1 MLLIVELGGKWCGRR
16 PNCFISVSKKD
27 LSDAFVFSVDDGDML
42 FGLFRKKSN
51 GAIFIYTRQY
61 SEVLRPSCLTTV
73 FFCRFAIPFKQTVFE
88 AFTDLKGRVKSQATD
103 RIHFHMEKCL
113 NKLADK

>member
-1 MLLIVELGGKWCGRR
+1 MGFAE
-16 PNCFISVSKKD
+16 
-27 LSDAFVFSVDDGDML
+27 
-42 FGLFRKKSN
+42 KSN

-88 AFTDLKGRVKSQATD
+88 AFTDLKERE
-103 RIHFHMEKCL
+103 REL
-113 NKLADK
+113 NHRQLTGFIFMWKNA